1 MLSID
6 DVVKIDDKRKQI
18 RKEIYMKIY
27 TQFLQN
33 KQSVELGHK
42 QLFMTI
48 PTFLIGYPVF
58 DRSAA
63 ARYVARQFTLGGF
76 TVQLVSDYDIY
87 VTWSKPKKK
96 KEFDRS
102 PDCIRN
108 AWELGSPIGER
119 QFTIIGLSNW
129 MRENSFPREMANGCH
144 YKLV

>member
-1 MLSID
+1 MLSIN

-27 TQFLQN
+27 TQFSTKI

-48 PTFLIGYPVF
+48 PTFLIGYPAF

-63 ARYVARQFTLGGF
+63 ARYVARQFALGGF

-87 VTWSKPKKK
+87 ITWSKPKKK
-96 KEFDRS
+96 KEKGEPDEEEGDFPNLMNLKKIANKYRRS
-102 PDCIRN
+102 
-108 AWELGSPIGER
+108 A
-119 QFTIIGLSNW
+119 
-129 MRENSFPREMANGCH
+129 
-144 YKLV
+144 